1 MRVVDVDLPTG
12 AGVGVIGFQLK
23 KGFLGGLGV
32 AEVVSAG
39 CAALDAPAFFFDVRS
54 FAGERDAAAA
64 GSGVD
69 PNTDLRVWAFLG
81 EGEVALG
88 AVAALRA
95 RCGTGEGDAVFVA
108 PGLFAA
114 AAFS

>member
-1 MRVVDVDLPTG
+1 
-12 AGVGVIGFQLK
+12 VIGFQLK
-23 KGFLGGLGV
+23 RGFLAGLGV

-39 CAALDAPAFFFDVRS
+39 CAALDAPAFFFDGRS
-54 FAGERDAAAA
+54 FAGERDVAAA

-69 PNTDLRVWAFLG
+69 PNIDLRVFVG

-88 AVAALRA
+88 VVAAFRA
-95 RCGTGEGDAVFVA
+95 RCGAGEGDAVFVA
-108 PGLFAA
+108 VALFAA